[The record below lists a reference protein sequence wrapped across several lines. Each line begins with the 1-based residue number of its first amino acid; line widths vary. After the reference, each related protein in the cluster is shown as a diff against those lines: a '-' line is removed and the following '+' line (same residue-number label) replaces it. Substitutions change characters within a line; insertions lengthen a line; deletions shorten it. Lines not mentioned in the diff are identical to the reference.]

1 MVKVMKVKRDQV
13 EKVLALFDDEDIF
26 YIHSKKLDTEIK
38 NNILKKP
45 IVKVRGGKDDGQRK

>member
-1 MVKVMKVKRDQV
+1 MKVKRDQV